1 MAEQILMNLTPE
13 NIASSFTTLTRMIQ
27 ALGGLIILYLIFGI
41 INLIISIKKNKEL
54 KKMSE
59 SLKKI
64 LAILSKKKKK

>member
-1 MAEQILMNLTPE
+1 MAEQALMNLTPE
-13 NIASSFTTLTRMIQ
+13 NMAFSITTLTRMIQ

-59 SLKKI
+59 NLKKI
-64 LAILSKKKKK
+64 RAILSKKKKK